1 MSMIYGIVLMFS
13 SSKALVDSDSTLEVS
28 GLEWRLVQPL
38 GGVSSLSKLHP
49 EGMGEPGETF
59 AEAYW

>member
-1 MSMIYGIVLMFS
+1 MIYGIVLMFS
-13 SSKALVDSDSTLEVS
+13 LSKALVDSTLEVS
-28 GLEWRLVQPL
+28 GLEWRLVEPL

-59 AEAYW
+59 AEACW